1 MRNLPSRPLLLFAAF
16 TLVAAACSGS
26 DADQA
31 GTTVDEPTETTA
43 TTAAETSTT
52 EAEITD
58 FPVSIDTLN
67 GTVTIVDRPQR
78 ILSLSASATEI
89 LFAVGAGQQVIAV
102 DSFSNYPAEAPIT
115 DLSAFEPNF
124 EAISTYEPDLVI
136 TSFDPENAL
145 SEAFALLDVPVL
157 IQGGAL
163 SLEDT
168 YSQIAEIGVAT
179 GNIDE
184 AAVVVGQ
191 IRARVDVAIAQT
203 ADTDSLRIYHELDDT
218 YYSVSSA
225 SFLGDIYSQLGFENI
240 ADPADP
246 DGYGYPQLTPE
257 SIVEADPQLII
268 ITDQVGYTAAD
279 VAARPGW
286 DSISAVSN
294 DAIEQVDADIASR
307 WGPRIADYVEQMA
320 NIATAVKT
328 G

>member
-1 MRNLPSRPLLLFAAF
+1 MRNLFTRPLLLVTAF
-16 TLVAAACSGS
+16 TLLSAACGGS
-26 DADQA
+26 DDDQA
-31 GTTVDEPTETTA
+31 ASSIVESTETTT
-43 TTAAETSTT
+43 TTAAETTT
-52 EAEITD
+52 EAVITD
-58 FPVSIDTLN
+58 FPISLDTLN

-78 ILSLSASATEI
+78 ILSLSATATEI
-89 LFAVGAGQQVIAV
+89 LFAVGAGAQVIAV

-145 SEAFALLDVPVL
+145 TEAFSLLDVPVL

-168 YSQIAEIGVAT
+168 YRQIAEIGLAT
-179 GNIDE
+179 GNVDE
-184 AAVVVGQ
+184 AAAVVGQ
-191 IRARVDVAIAQT
+191 IRQRVDAALART
-203 ADTDSLRIYHELDDT
+203 TGTDSLRIYHELDDT
-218 YYSVSSA
+218 YFSVSSA
-225 SFLGDIYSQLGFENI
+225 SFLGDIYNQLGFENI

-246 DGYGYPQLTPE
+246 DGFGYPQLTPE

-268 ITDQVGYTAAD
+268 ITDQVGYTAQD

-286 DSISAVSN
+286 DAISAVSN
-294 DAIEQVDADIASR
+294 GAIEQVDADIASR
-307 WGPRIADYVEQMA
+307 WGPRIAEYVEQMA
-320 NIATAVKT
+320 DIATAVKT

>member
-1 MRNLPSRPLLLFAAF
+1 ML
-16 TLVAAACSGS
+16 TAACGGS
-26 DADQA
+26 DPDQA
-31 GTTVDEPTETTA
+31 GATVDEPTETTT
-43 TTAAETSTT
+43 TTAAATSTI
-52 EAEITD
+52 EAEIID

-78 ILSLSASATEI
+78 IVSLSASATEI
-89 LFAVGAGQQVIAV
+89 LFAVGAGGQVIAV
-102 DSFSNYPAEAPIT
+102 DSFSNFPAEAPFT
-115 DLSAFEPNF
+115 DLSAFEPNL

-163 SLEDT
+163 SLDDT
-168 YSQIAEIGVAT
+168 YGQIAEIGLAT
-179 GNIDE
+179 GNVDE
-184 AAVVVGQ
+184 AAAVIDQ
-191 IRARVDVAIAQT
+191 IRERIDVAIART
-203 ADTDSLRIYHELDDT
+203 VGTDSLRIYHELDDT

-225 SFLGDIYSQLGFENI
+225 SFLGDIYDQLGFENI

-268 ITDQVGYTAAD
+268 ITDQVGYTTDD

-286 DSISAVSN
+286 NSISAVSN
-294 DAIEQVDADIASR
+294 GAIEQVNADIASR

-320 NIATAVKT
+320 EIATAVKT

>member
-1 MRNLPSRPLLLFAAF
+1 MRKLLARLLLLLTAF
-16 TLVAAACSGS
+16 TLLTAACSGS

-31 GTTVDEPTETTA
+31 DTTVDNPTDSTTTTAEETTTTETVV
-43 TTAAETSTT
+43 
-52 EAEITD
+52 TD
-58 FPVSIDTLN
+58 FPVSIDSLN

-78 ILSLSASATEI
+78 IISLSASATEI
-89 LFAVGAGQQVIAV
+89 LFAVGAGAQVVAV
-102 DSFSNYPAEAPIT
+102 DSFSNYPADAPIT
-115 DLSAFEPNF
+115 ELSAFEPNF

-145 SEAFALLDVPVL
+145 TEAFGLLDVPVL

-168 YSQIAEIGVAT
+168 YGQIAELGLAT
-179 GNIDE
+179 GQIDE
-184 AAVVVGQ
+184 AAIVIGQ
-191 IRARVDVAIAQT
+191 IRDRVDTAIAQT
-203 ADTDSLRIYHELDDT
+203 AGTESVRIYHELDDT

-225 SFLGDIYSQLGFENI
+225 SFLGDIYNQLGFENI

-246 DGYGYPQLTPE
+246 DGFGYPQLTPE

-286 DSISAVSN
+286 DAISAVSN
-294 DAIEQVDADIASR
+294 GSIEQVDADIASR

-320 NIATAVKT
+320 DIATKVKT